1 MPPLRPHRMFSAV
14 ACAIA
19 LAAGASLLAALPTPA
34 WAQGGAQAAPTR
46 PAAPLAQPAA
56 KPAAKPVPKPVAKP
70 VARPAVAPVVVPNEP
85 LTAEEL
91 DLATGVHV
99 GDLSCELGQNVKL
112 HADPS
117 TPGHFHLQTPEH
129 RFLMRP
135 VRTSTGAVR
144 LEDRQQGAVW
154 IQLANK
160 SMLMSQKLGRRL
172 ADECAGPAQR
182 AVAEAMR
189 LNPPP
194 HLLDLGPNR

>member
-1 MPPLRPHRMFSAV
+1 MPQLPQYRSFSAA
-14 ACAIA
+14 ACTYAFA
-19 LAAGASLLAALPTPA
+19 LGICTALMVSLPTPVH
-34 WAQGGAQAAPTR
+34 AQGSAQAAPTR
-46 PAAPLAQPAA
+46 PAAA
-56 KPAAKPVPKPVAKP
+56 AKP
-70 VARPAVAPVVVPNEP
+70 VARPAVAPVVVPDEP

-91 DLATGVHV
+91 DLANGVHV

-117 TPGHFHLQTPEH
+117 HPGHFHLQTPEH
-129 RFLMRP
+129 RFRMRP
-135 VRTSTGAVR
+135 VRTSTGALR

-160 SMLMSQKLGRRL
+160 SMLMSQRLGRRL

-182 AVAEAMR
+182 AVAEAMK

-194 HLLDLGPNR
+194 HLLDLGLNR

>member
-1 MPPLRPHRMFSAV
+1 MHLPPAPHPVSFSGFTVWPSAPLPSLRLWLA
-14 ACAIA
+14 AATTAA
-19 LAAGASLLAALPTPA
+19 LAAVALLPSAAHAQAS
-34 WAQGGAQAAPTR
+34 AQAATR
-46 PAAPLAQPAA
+46 PAAPAA
-56 KPAAKPVPKPVAKP
+56 RAP
-70 VARPAVAPVVVPNEP
+70 VAPVVVPDVP

-91 DLATGVHV
+91 ALADGVHV
-99 GDLSCELGQNVKL
+99 GDLACELGQNVKL
-112 HADPS
+112 HADPGA
-117 TPGHFHLQTPEH
+117 PGHFLLQT
-129 RFLMRP
+129 RDGQFRMRP

-182 AVAEAMR
+182 AVAEAMK

-194 HLLDLGPNR
+194 HLLDLGLNR

>member
-1 MPPLRPHRMFSAV
+1 MPTLPTPPALSA
-14 ACAIA
+14 ACALV
-19 LAAGASLLAALPTPA
+19 LAAGLSFMASLPA
-34 WAQGGAQAAPTR
+34 HAQAAAQ
-46 PAAPLAQPAA
+46 AATKPVA
-56 KPAAKPVPKPVAKP
+56 KPAAKPTTKP
-70 VARPAVAPVVVPNEP
+70 VARPAVVPVVVPDEP

-91 DLATGVHV
+91 DLANGVHV

-117 TPGHFHLQTPEH
+117 NPGHFHLHTPEH
-129 RFLMRP
+129 RFRMRP
-135 VRTSTGAVR
+135 VRTSTGALR

-172 ADECAGPAQR
+172 ADECAGPVQR
-182 AVAEAMR
+182 AVAEAMK

-194 HLLDLGPNR
+194 HLLDLGLNR